1 VTAVSEGARRL
12 VGPNQ
17 ALLEFETVPSTMDI
31 ARLAL
36 AANDRAVIG
45 VRADHQSKGRGRRGA
60 AWLAPPKTCLL
71 ITYLLRSDRPP
82 DPARLAFAAGVAV
95 AETIEAT
102 TGLVPGLKW
111 PNDVLLDGRK
121 AAGVLIEAHGSDSLV
136 GIGLN
141 VNIESVPPDLARV
154 ATSLS
159 IQSGRSWSLDTLEA
173 ELRSRLFDLRKAPW
187 ESVMSRW
194 RRYDQTAG
202 RAYLAAIDGVERQ
215 TTAVGISESGALLVQ
230 TPTGQIVPVLSATS
244 AL

>member
-1 VTAVSEGARRL
+1 MTAVSEGARRL
-12 VGPNQ
+12 VGPHQ
-17 ALLEFETVPSTMDI
+17 ALLEFESVPSTMDI

-36 AANDRAVIG
+36 AANDRTVIG

-60 AWLAPPKTCLL
+60 AWLAQPKTCLL

-141 VNIESVPPDLARV
+141 VNIESFPPYLADI
-154 ATSLS
+154 ATSLR
-159 IQSGRSWSLDTLEA
+159 IESGRPWSLNGIEESLRA
-173 ELRSRLFDLRKAPW
+173 RLFELRQAPW
-187 ESVMSRW
+187 EAILSRW
-194 RRYDQTAG
+194 HQYDQTAG
-202 RAYLAAIDGVERQ
+202 RTYLAVIDGAEQ
-215 TTAVGISESGALLVQ
+215 LATAVGISDSGALLVQ
-230 TPTGQIVPVLSATS
+230 TQEGGIVPVLSATS
-244 AL
+244 G